1 MKHNANNLPVLKVGD
16 LVVPAGSLRD
26 PRTVKP
32 IVGIIIEV
40 EDDEHIRIFW
50 NDTKDWAWSHA
61 GYLDVISYADG
72 QSRRD

>member
-1 MKHNANNLPVLKVGD
+1 MKHNPNNLPVLHVGD

-32 IVGIIIEV
+32 IVGIVIEV

-61 GYLDVISYADG
+61 GYLDIISHANVH
-72 QSRRD
+72 